1 MVLRK
6 LTGVFSIALVIA
18 AASAMAGVPDLQY
31 STASTAAGAGVTP
44 TLYNLPN
51 GLGSTFAQARSTTGI
66 VNATITLTVLDG
78 GSVPVGNFSAND
90 MWLEKEIVAGTG
102 NFIACTGGT
111 TADVNTNA
119 VTGVT
124 TWANPLRAGGWSTSK
139 TLVVINGSALTSNTG
154 LVLQHNSADLNGDGI
169 ANLSDIPLFATD
181 FNLSPGVYTFR
192 SDLQYDGI
200 VNLSDIPRLAS
211 GVGASCP

>member
-6 LTGVFSIALVIA
+6 LTGVFSIALVIGA
-18 AASAMAGVPDLQY
+18 ATVAMAGVPDLQL

-44 TLYNLPN
+44 VMYNLPN
-51 GLGSTFAQARSTTGI
+51 GLGSTFAQARSTGGV

-78 GSVPVGNFSAND
+78 GGVPVANFSAND
-90 MWLEKEIVAGTG
+90 MWLEKEVVAGTG

-119 VTGVT
+119 SGVT
-124 TWANPLRAGGWSTSK
+124 TWAAPLRAGGWSTSK

-154 LVLQHNSADLNGDGI
+154 LVLRHNSSDLNGDGS
-169 ANLSDIPLFATD
+169 ANLSDIPLFAAD
-181 FNLSPGVYTFR
+181 FYGAYAFR
-192 SDLQYDGI
+192 SDLQFDGV

-211 GVGASCP
+211 GVGAVCP

>member
-6 LTGVFSIALVIA
+6 LTGVFSIALVIC
-18 AASAMAGVPDLQY
+18 AASFAAAGVPDLQL
-31 STASTAAGAGVTP
+31 STASTAAGVGVTP
-44 TLYNLPN
+44 VMYNLPN
-51 GLGSTFAQARSTTGI
+51 GLGSTFAQARSTGGV

-78 GSVPVGNFSAND
+78 GGVPVANFSASD

-111 TADVNTNA
+111 TADVNTSA
-119 VTGVT
+119 LGVT

-139 TLVVINGSALTSNTG
+139 TLVVINGAPLTSNTG
-154 LVLQHNSADLNGDGI
+154 LILRHNSADINGDGN

-181 FNLSPGVYTFR
+181 FSAGSNAFR
-192 SDLQYDGI
+192 SDLQFDGF

-211 GVGASCP
+211 GVGAVCP

>member
-6 LTGVFSIALVIA
+6 LTGVFSIALVLA
-18 AASAMAGVPDLQY
+18 AASAMAGVPDLQL

-44 TLYNLPN
+44 VMYNLPN
-51 GLGSTFAQARSTTGI
+51 GLGSTFAQARSTSGV

-78 GSVPVGNFSAND
+78 GGVPVANFSASD

-102 NFIACTGGT
+102 NFIACNGGT
-111 TADVNTNA
+111 TANTNTDA
-119 VTGVT
+119 SGVT
-124 TWANPLRAGGWSTSK
+124 TWAAPLRAGGWSTSK
-139 TLVVINGSALTSNTG
+139 TIVVINGAPLTSNTG
-154 LVLQHNSADLNGDGI
+154 LILQHNSADINGDGN

-181 FNLSPGVYTFR
+181 FSGGTNAFR
-192 SDLQYDGI
+192 SDLQFDGF

-211 GVGASCP
+211 GIGAVCP

>member
-18 AASAMAGVPDLQY
+18 AASAMAGVPDLQL
-31 STASTAAGAGVTP
+31 STASTAAGVGVTP
-44 TLYNLPN
+44 TMYNLPN
-51 GLGSTFAQARSTTGI
+51 GLGSTFAQARSTGGV

-78 GSVPVGNFSAND
+78 GGFPVANFSAND

-111 TADVNTNA
+111 TADLNTNA
-119 VTGVT
+119 SGVT
-124 TWANPLRAGGWSTSK
+124 TWAAPLRAGGWSTSK
-139 TLVVINGSALTSNTG
+139 TLVVINGAALTSNTG
-154 LVLQHNSADLNGDGI
+154 LVLQHNSADINGDGN
-169 ANLSDIPLFATD
+169 ANLSDIPLFAGD
-181 FNLSPGVYTFR
+181 FYGAYSFR
-192 SDLQYDGI
+192 SDLSFDGV

-211 GVGASCP
+211 GVGAVCP